1 MIVRLTELVIDQTKI
16 NFTPFVMEIPDREIG
31 WDGGYDHMEERLWD
45 ESFPEE
51 VIQQLPEN
59 YNEFEF
65 DYDFE
70 YAITTN

>member
-31 WDGGYDHMEERLWD
+31 WDGGYDYMEAKLED
-45 ESFPEE
+45 ESYPEE
-51 VIQQLPEN
+51 VIQQLPE
-59 YNEFEF
+59 ECSDFEF

-70 YAITTN
+70 YAITC